1 MISESNADYHA
12 NRAISHSKLECY
24 RRRPALF
31 YKRFVLQMLP
41 PPKESNALR
50 IGSAAHCAILEE
62 QAFLERY
69 VVLPD
74 IDRRTKEGKALFAE
88 FSAQHAG
95 KTFLTEDELDQL
107 MQMRIAVE
115 AHPIARELLSAGQ
128 PEVTWRTPD
137 MHGMRL
143 QCRTDWWNAEGCEA
157 SDGKPY
163 VVDIKTVESLDRDA
177 FRNFERAVFSF
188 GYHRQAGFYLPLIN
202 ELHDKPVSRMYYI
215 AVEKVEPYGV
225 GVYRLSD
232 EAIGRGMD
240 ENTTDLMRLKRS
252 FDEDDWP
259 NIEPGVRELGLP
271 TWYGRDAT

>member
-95 KTFLTEDELDQL
+95 KTYLTEDELDQL

-115 AHPIARELLSAGQ
+115 AHPIAGGCNAARTGGTPRAAKRAMASRTWSTSRLSRAWT
-128 PEVTWRTPD
+128 ETPF
-137 MHGMRL
+137 GTSSGRCFRL
-143 QCRTDWWNAEGCEA
+143 GTIG
-157 SDGKPY
+157 
-163 VVDIKTVESLDRDA
+163 
-177 FRNFERAVFSF
+177 
-188 GYHRQAGFYLPLIN
+188 RQAFTSHSLTSCTT
-202 ELHDKPVSRMYYI
+202 SR
-215 AVEKVEPYGV
+215 
-225 GVYRLSD
+225 S
-232 EAIGRGMD
+232 RGCI
-240 ENTTDLMRLKRS
+240 T
-252 FDEDDWP
+252 
-259 NIEPGVRELGLP
+259 
-271 TWYGRDAT
+271 